1 MYCTFD
7 INRHNFEVVEGQ
19 KFGLCM
25 LLHLPDD
32 PVRDRPEIP
41 ARMEA
46 GGSSRVAAGVSRSG
60 VACGDSGSDGFGRSG
75 ESLENSDRPPLAGL

>member
-7 INRHNFEVVEGQ
+7 LNRHNFEVVEGQ
-19 KFGLCM
+19 KFGMSM

-32 PVRDRPEIP
+32 LGRGRPEIP

-60 VACGDSGSDGFGRSG
+60 VARGDSGSDGFGRSG
-75 ESLENSDRPPLAGL
+75 ESLENADGPPLAGL